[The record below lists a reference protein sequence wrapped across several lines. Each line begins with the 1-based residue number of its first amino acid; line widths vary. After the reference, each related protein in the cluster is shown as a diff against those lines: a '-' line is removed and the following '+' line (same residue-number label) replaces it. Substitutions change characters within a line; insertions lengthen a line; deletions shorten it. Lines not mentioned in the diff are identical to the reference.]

1 MYIDK
6 YLEYS
11 TYATTHFAEVNT
23 LKSSRI
29 DPLHMC
35 VPFTLN
41 DTWYLNFP
49 IGASITSLMSI
60 RASSFIIEGDGT
72 PY

>member
-6 YLEYS
+6 YSEYS
-11 TYATTHFAEVNT
+11 TYATTHFADVNT

-35 VPFTLN
+35 ESFTLI
-41 DTWYLNFP
+41 DAWYLNLP
-49 IGASITSLMSI
+49 IGATSIMSI
-60 RASSFIIEGDGT
+60 RASSLMIEGDGA

>member
-41 DTWYLNFP
+41 DT
-49 IGASITSLMSI
+49 
-60 RASSFIIEGDGT
+60 
-72 PY
+72 